1 MVQELETVR
10 SRSMEQETNFGNRES
25 ISWIRDRL
33 LVMIPA
39 YNEALS
45 LPALMKEVQQ
55 ALPGICVLVID
66 DQSVDQT
73 AMVARSF
80 GAHVLSM
87 PYNAGVGTAVQ
98 TGFQYAWKN
107 GFDYLL
113 RLDGDGQHP
122 PSEAY
127 RLFDAMKMR
136 DVDLVIGTRFGGAKQ
151 MISTR
156 LRYLGV
162 RLLGLFLS
170 VICRSKVT
178 DPTSGF
184 WLVNK
189 RLLYVFSHTYPYD
202 YPEPEALA
210 LVRRLGFSFKE
221 VPVTFRTRVAGQSSI
236 GRWDTFF
243 HAFKVLLALVVDR
256 VRPVDTRLSANIV
269 NFDDTY

>member
-1 MVQELETVR
+1 MVMT
-10 SRSMEQETNFGNRES
+10 
-25 ISWIRDRL
+25 DKL

-39 YNEALS
+39 FNEALC
-45 LPALMKEVQQ
+45 LPGLLGEVKQ
-55 ALPGICVLVID
+55 ALPGVAVLVID
-66 DQSVDQT
+66 DGSSDET
-73 AMVARSF
+73 AHVARSH
-80 GAHVLSM
+80 GATVISM

-98 TGFQYAWKN
+98 TGFQYACRN
-107 GFDYLL
+107 GYEFLL
-113 RLDGDGQHP
+113 RMDGDGQHP
-122 PSEAY
+122 PSEAHH
-127 RLFDAMKMR
+127 LL
-136 DVDLVIGTRFGGAKQ
+136 DVMEEGTCDLVVGTRFGGEQK

-162 RLLGLFLS
+162 KFLALFLS

-189 RLLYVFSHTYPYD
+189 RLLYVFSHAYPCD

-210 LVRRLGFSFKE
+210 FVRRLGYTFRE
-221 VPVTFRTRVAGQSSI
+221 VPVCFRQRVAGHSSI

-256 VRPVDTRLSANIV
+256 LRPVDARLSADMV
-269 NFDDTY
+269 NFDDAH